1 MSVPY
6 ATARWPAATSTA
18 VLWALAAGSI
28 VFWGLRLSAPAD
40 SLAPPAVPAAAA
52 APDPVAV
59 ARSLGV
65 IQLETRVA
73 ATPDAASRFAL
84 LGVVVDSDQRG
95 AALIAVDG
103 RPPRPFRVGAQLAD
117 GYVLQSLDRRAIGIG
132 ARVDAP
138 PAFTIEL
145 PLRPQAA
152 NLPPSPVTYSNDPGP
167 VVAPVNSPSPAANAT
182 ANAAANATAN
192 AQSSPPGF
200 VQHRPPRSP
209 PQPKNSR

>member
-6 ATARWPAATSTA
+6 ATARWPSATSTA
-18 VLWALAAGSI
+18 LLWALAAGSI

-40 SLAPPAVPAAAA
+40 ALAPPAVPAPAA

-65 IQLETRVA
+65 VQAETRVA

-84 LGVVVDSDQRG
+84 LGVVVDSDQQG

-103 RPPRPFRVGAQLAD
+103 RPPRPFRTGAQVAS
-117 GYVLQSLDRRAIGIG
+117 GYVLQSLDRRAITIG
-132 ARVDAP
+132 GSVDGP
-138 PAFTIEL
+138 PGVIIEL

-152 NLPPSPVTYSNDPGP
+152 NPPPSPVLYSNEPGP
-167 VVAPVNSPSPAANAT
+167 VTAPPNTSTGASAG
-182 ANAAANATAN
+182 
-192 AQSSPPGF
+192 AQSPPPAF
-200 VQHRPPRSP
+200 ARQRPPPRSP
-209 PQPKNSR
+209 YQPRNSR